1 MKFSAQFDA
10 SQFSE
15 WKKRYVRYVS
25 IKQHIHE
32 LFPPQPQHGRH
43 SADDLD
49 GEIDA
54 STEASVKP
62 LFSPTSS
69 SSHHSLLSWAH
80 SHYGSLQSSDPSPH
94 SSHSSSSSSL
104 LSLDDRGDIIM
115 TKLLSELHKVDNFY
129 RAIESELDSGF
140 NALRAQIN
148 IIVTE
153 RHRGEPTKRS
163 RPDASNPTSSTST
176 STSSPVPAP
185 ATNGTTQAT
194 GDAHSLTPDLTWG
207 PSASPHSDEGTT
219 PTPIPGPSAL
229 RHSYSTG
236 AMPRKAALPDQL
248 PLTSSTSNGPASA
261 SHPIKASHAPSSYS
275 YTSKQYH
282 HLHLP
287 NHSSSSSSSSSS
299 STAGSSQEP
308 SFMSHLLHP
317 LHPELHPR
325 PAAQIDLASAL
336 LPLKSTFIHLL
347 RRMTML
353 IHYVDINLYAFTR
366 LLAFFESRS
375 GLHSTAAKFDR
386 LLKAKYVCTSR
397 KLEDDLIPATYRL
410 FADYYEGGDVERAR
424 VFLLAHLSEA
434 DYDRVDTFFLGLK
447 IGVIAMLLLWNVMC
461 MIRPTDSLVTLQ
473 SLAAYAPVYR
483 CTGLLVLFLWLWGF
497 AVLIFDSYRIS
508 YVFVFQLNPRNRLT
522 HFSLFNEASN
532 LSVVYLVNCL
542 LLISHYEQ
550 ALDAHVSSHIYPIS
564 LLTFFMLKL
573 FTPSDFLSYW
583 HSRSTLLTSL
593 ASVAASP
600 FGPVTFRDTY
610 IGDVL
615 TSMVKVLVDVEFSC
629 LLIVALLCPSQA
641 STVTAVA
648 SMLIPFVSVAPLWFR
663 FMQCLRRYYDTR
675 QRWPHL
681 LNALKYAVAHSVVIV
696 SVFHPAFSDHHS
708 SQWETFRYCWLLST
722 VASSLYTFAWDLTQ
736 DWGLV
741 QINQGCGL
749 LRPTLLF
756 GSRWWYYWAMFSNFF
771 LRFCW
776 VLTLVPLALF
786 EGLNSTSSSP
796 SSFLSYL
803 LRSPSILI
811 TLLTAAE
818 LVRRFQWTLLRVEW
832 EQIVKGSGFRMSY
845 YAPMMFHQQQDGGG
859 KGGAGSGG
867 DRGGKSSASVVLE
880 VVLMVVLVLIVAVL
894 GAIF

>member
-1 MKFSAQFDA
+1 MKFSAQFEA
-10 SQFSE
+10 SQFPE
-15 WKKRYVRYVS
+15 WAKRYVRYVS
-25 IKQHIHE
+25 IKQHIHDT
-32 LFPPQPQHGRH
+32 FPPQQQHSRH

-49 GEIDA
+49 GEIDV
-54 STEASVKP
+54 STETPVKP
-62 LFSPTSS
+62 LFSPPSS
-69 SSHHSLLSWAH
+69 SSSHSLLSWAH
-80 SHYGSLQSSDPSPH
+80 SHYGSVSSSDPSPH
-94 SSHSSSSSSL
+94 HSSSSSL

-129 RAIESELDSGF
+129 RAVETELDSGF
-140 NALRAQIN
+140 NALKAQIN
-148 IIVTE
+148 IVVAE
-153 RHRGEPTKRS
+153 RQRGQPPKRS
-163 RPDASNPTSSTST
+163 KPDASSATTSSAPSFST
-176 STSSPVPAP
+176 PTVAT
-185 ATNGTTQAT
+185 TNGISHAG
-194 GDAHSLTPDLTWG
+194 GDVHSSTPDLTSI
-207 PSASPHSDEGTT
+207 PSGSPRSDDGGSGSQ
-219 PTPIPGPSAL
+219 PNSIPGPSTL
-229 RHSYSTG
+229 HHSYSTG
-236 AMPRKAALPDQL
+236 AMPRKVQLPDAM
-248 PLTSSTSNGPASA
+248 PLMSSTSSTSNGSA
-261 SHPIKASHAPSSYS
+261 HPIKPSHAPSSYS

-282 HLHLP
+282 LHLP
-287 NHSSSSSSSSSS
+287 NHSSSSSSSS
-299 STAGSSQEP
+299 TAGAHEP

-325 PAAQIDLASAL
+325 PSHDGMDLTSAL

-353 IHYVDINLYAFTR
+353 IHYVDINLYALKR
-366 LLAFFESRS
+366 LLSFFESRS
-375 GLHSTAAKFDR
+375 GLHSTAAKFER
-386 LLKAKYVCTSR
+386 LMKTKHVCTSR
-397 KLEDDLIPATYRL
+397 KLEDELIPSTYSL

-434 DYDRVDTFFLGLK
+434 DYDRIDTFFLGLK
-447 IGVIAMLLLWNVMC
+447 IGVIAMLLLWNVML

-473 SLAAYAPVYR
+473 SLSVYAPVYR
-483 CTGLLVLFLWLWGF
+483 CTGLLVLFLWLWGL
-497 AVLIFDSYRIS
+497 AVLIFDTYRIS

-522 HFSLFNEASN
+522 HFSLFNEAAN
-532 LSVVYLVNCL
+532 LSVVYLVNVL

-564 LLTFFMLKL
+564 LLTFFVLKL

-583 HSRSTLLTSL
+583 HARSTLLTSL
-593 ASVAASP
+593 ASVAAAP
-600 FGPVTFRDTY
+600 FGAVTFRDTY

-629 LLIVALLCPSQA
+629 LLIVALLLPSQQA
-641 STVTAVA
+641 TVTGTA
-648 SMLIPFVSVAPLWFR
+648 SMLIPFISVAPLWFR
-663 FMQCLRRYYDTR
+663 FMQCLRRYYDTK

-708 SQWETFRYCWLLST
+708 SKWETFRLCWLLST

-736 DWGLV
+736 DWGLL
-741 QINQGCGL
+741 QLKDGGGL

-756 GSRWWYYWAMFSNFF
+756 GSRYFYYWAMFSNFF

-776 VLTLVPLALF
+776 VLTLVPMALF
-786 EGLNSTSSSP
+786 EGLHNTATAP
-796 SSFLSYL
+796 SSFFSYL
-803 LRSPSILI
+803 LSSPSILI

-818 LVRRFQWTLLRVEW
+818 LLRRFQWTLLRVEW

-859 KGGAGSGG
+859 QGGAGGG

-894 GAIF
+894 GAIL